1 MSLSKERTTNKIKSN
16 AMKYSTVINV
26 HHVTYATSRLLA
38 NAQFCADL
46 VIEVSE
52 CGLVRAYARYLNLSW
67 NPRFHAGSN
76 SVLSNIRFVS
86 RCS

>member
-1 MSLSKERTTNKIKSN
+1 MPLSKERTTSKMISK
-16 AMKYSTVINV
+16 AMKYSTIINI

-38 NAQFCADL
+38 RAQFCADL
-46 VIEVSE
+46 VMEVPE
-52 CGLVRAYARYLNLSW
+52 CGLVRAYARHFNLSW

-86 RCS
+86 RYS